1 MRNLEFGIWNG
12 AHEFQIRNSTFLIA
26 AVLVAVGVLAS
37 AQETEKTVA
46 DGIFTDAQAARGANA
61 YETSCA
67 GCHRGDLRG
76 ATGPSLRDQRFAR
89 QFAGKD
95 LKTLFTRVAT
105 TMPRN
110 APASLGDN
118 VNLDIVAHLLKEN
131 GFPPGP
137 NELTADALDGVRVLP
152 GRPKPPPPIG
162 DFSYVEVVGCLT
174 AEPASPKRGSAK
186 AGTWILTRASAPSV
200 PASNSPSAGL
210 KLQTDAPTPFTPA
223 AAAIPLGNETFHLL
237 DAMAYA
243 PQDHAGHKMYVR
255 GLLIKLP
262 GEMRL
267 TISTFEM
274 LSPTCAE

>member
-1 MRNLEFGIWNG
+1 MITRFILL
-12 AHEFQIRNSTFLIA
+12 ASSIA
-26 AVLVAVGVLAS
+26 IAVVAS
-37 AQETEKTVA
+37 AQEAAKTVA
-46 DGIFTDAQAARGANA
+46 DGVFTDAQAARGASA

-67 GCHRGDLRG
+67 GCHRGDLGG

-89 QFAGKD
+89 DFAGKD

-110 APASLGDN
+110 APATLGDN

-131 GFPPGP
+131 GFPAGRR
-137 NELTADALDGVRVLP
+137 ELTADALDGVRVLP

-162 DFSYVEVVGCLT
+162 DFSYVEVVGCL
-174 AEPASPKRGSAK
+174 A
-186 AGTWILTRASAPSV
+186 AGPQHTWLLTRASAPSV
-200 PASNSPSAGL
+200 PPSTA
-210 KLQTDAPTPFTPA
+210 TPA
-223 AAAIPLGNETFHLL
+223 ASSTPAHAATPLGGETFHLL

-262 GEMRL
+262 GEARL

-274 LSPTCAE
+274 VAPACSE